1 MAGYILRRLLSAVP
15 VLLGVS
21 ILIFAFIH
29 MIPGDPAIAMLGE
42 RATDENVARVRASL
56 GLDKPLWE
64 QYGIYMGKVLRGDL
78 GQSILRRDKISVEL
92 MKRFPATVEL
102 TLAAMVLALL
112 FGIPAGVFSAVKR
125 NSWFDNGT
133 MLVSLIGV
141 SMPIFWLGLMMQSLF
156 SVALHW
162 LPTSARL
169 TATIKFQSVTNFVG
183 LDALLQGNMVVF
195 VDWLRHLVMPAVAL
209 STIPLAIVAR
219 MTRSSMLEVLGQD
232 YVRTAWAKGLRWAAV
247 VLKHALRNA
256 LLPVVT
262 VAGLQIGRL
271 LAGAILTETIFA
283 WPGIGRWVYEAILAR
298 DYPIVQG
305 VTLFVA
311 ALVVVVNL
319 LVDIS
324 YAFLDPRIRLQ

>member
-21 ILIFAFIH
+21 ILVFAFIH
-29 MIPGDPAIAMLGE
+29 FIPGDPAIAMLGE
-42 RATDENVARVRASL
+42 RATPESVARVRTSL
-56 GLDKPLWE
+56 GLDRPIWE

-78 GQSILRRDKISVEL
+78 GTSILRRDNISQEL
-92 MKRFPATVEL
+92 LKRFPATVEL
-102 TLAAMVLALL
+102 ALAALLLAILL
-112 FGIPAGVFSAVKR
+112 GIPAGVFSAVKR

-133 MLVSLIGV
+133 MLLSLVGV

-156 SVALHW
+156 SVALGW
-162 LPTSARL
+162 FPTGARL
-169 TATIKFQSVTNFVG
+169 TATLKFQSTTNFVG
-183 LDALLQGNMVVF
+183 LDSLLQGNWVVF
-195 VDWLRHLVMPAVAL
+195 LDWLRHLTMPAIAL
-209 STIPLAIVAR
+209 STIPLAIIAR
-219 MTRSSMLEVLGQD
+219 MTRSAMLDVLGQD
-232 YVRTAWAKGLRWAAV
+232 YVRTAWAKGLRWSTV

-271 LAGAILTETIFA
+271 LAGAILTETIFS
-283 WPGIGRWVYEAILAR
+283 WPGIGRWVYESILAR

-305 VTLFVA
+305 VTLFIA
-311 ALVVVVNL
+311 ALVVIVNL
-319 LVDIS
+319 AVDIS